1 MGPDV
6 LTPAAAYLDQGV
18 SATPAAA
25 HDTHAAA
32 RVGSARS
39 QRPKGLKELAM
50 RIPAGCRLLA
60 AIVLPA
66 LCIDVAFAQHDDMA
80 MGMSMPTTTL
90 LAAQLD
96 AKQVVDGSAS
106 RASGTG
112 AFLLDPTAHTLAFQL
127 TYQGLESGAASRIA
141 LHNFGSGRNGETV
154 RVLCG
159 DGGPACPGGTSATI
173 EAVVA
178 NDDKRPLDNALIGEF
193 DSERVYVE
201 IVGGNGKPEIRGQL
215 APNGAMVMVTS
226 YVAHLA
232 PGAGVDSKGAG
243 TAILSETH
251 LPGGKVSVYF
261 AATVSAPAGVLK
273 AAGLVADANG
283 KHRGFTAGSAL
294 PQLKVSYSA
303 DPAAGGSLSTLYFT
317 AEAKAGA
324 PLAARLVKLGNG
336 SVGVIVA
343 TSKYPAGELYG
354 VLVPVR

>member
-1 MGPDV
+1 MR
-6 LTPAAAYLDQGV
+6 YL
-18 SATPAAA
+18 
-25 HDTHAAA
+25 
-32 RVGSARS
+32 
-39 QRPKGLKELAM
+39 
-50 RIPAGCRLLA
+50 AGCRVLV

-66 LCIDVAFAQHDDMA
+66 LFAGARAQHEGMPMGMA
-80 MGMSMPTTTL
+80 MPATTL

-96 AKQVVDGSAS
+96 AAQVAGGSRS

-112 AFLLDPTAHTLAFQL
+112 AFLLDPVRRTLAFQL
-127 TYQGLESGAASRIA
+127 TYQGLENGPARSIA
-141 LHNFGSGRNGETV
+141 LRNFGKGRDGEAV

-159 DGGPACPGGTSATI
+159 DGGPACPGGSSATI
-173 EAVVA
+173 EADVA
-178 NDDKRPLDNALIGEF
+178 SDDRRPLDNALIGEF

-201 IVGGNGKPEIRGQL
+201 IVGGDGKPEIRGQL

-232 PGAGVDSKGAG
+232 PDAGVDSKGAG

-251 LPGGKVSVYF
+251 LPGGQVNVFF
-261 AATVSAPAGVLK
+261 AATVSTPAGVVK
-273 AAGLVADANG
+273 AAGLVADAKG
-283 KHRGFTAGSAL
+283 KHRGFGAGAAL

-303 DPAAGGSLSTLYFT
+303 DPAAGGSLAALYV
-317 AEAKAGA
+317 APEARSDA